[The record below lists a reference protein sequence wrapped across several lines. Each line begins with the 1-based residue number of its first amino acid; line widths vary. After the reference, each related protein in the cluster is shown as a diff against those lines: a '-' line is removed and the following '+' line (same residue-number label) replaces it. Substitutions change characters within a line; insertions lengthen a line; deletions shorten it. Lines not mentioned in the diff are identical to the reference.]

1 MYYILN
7 DFFINFY
14 YFRGFG
20 GLWSNEHIYVRAL
33 LFEFIRN
40 SYILAYII
48 GMPLKIVSFLYN
60 IFIFFSRNRSRRARF
75 WFFFIHQRLWGGK
88 NNFQD
93 YFHFCIRSLNRTEKT
108 FRFWVFW
115 RFHSY
120 VVSDVGY
127 IMCVVSKKFSSI
139 MRFVLSEQFFS
150 SKAILFC
157 KTFYQRISEW

>member
-1 MYYILN
+1 MYYTLN

-60 IFIFFSRNRSRRARF
+60 IFVFFSRNRSRRARF

-88 NNFQD
+88 NNLQD
-93 YFHFCIRSLNRTEKT
+93 YFT
-108 FRFWVFW
+108 FVYVLWIGRKKRFAFEY
-115 RFHSY
+115 FD
-120 VVSDVGY
+120 VSIHTLYRMLG
-127 IMCVVSKKFSSI
+127 ILCVLCVKNF
-139 MRFVLSEQFFS
+139 R
-150 SKAILFC
+150 
-157 KTFYQRISEW
+157 R